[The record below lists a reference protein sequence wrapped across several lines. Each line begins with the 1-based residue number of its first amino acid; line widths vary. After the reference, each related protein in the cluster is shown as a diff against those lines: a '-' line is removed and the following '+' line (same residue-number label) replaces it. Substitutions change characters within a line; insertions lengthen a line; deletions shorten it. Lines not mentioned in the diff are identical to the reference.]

1 MRVGIKT
8 DQKLSLVLGENIRC
22 SSPLNFS
29 AQQQRAYFDGFGITA
44 AAAFSFMRL
53 VEPWEYSNTALI
65 DWPTAGVNS
74 AVDSFPFRHH
84 SVAHTAWSAAETGCR
99 RLHGK
104 HYRWNYLVHGRR
116 RGSTVNGASF
126 VKWIHLRRFP
136 VRIAKSVALL
146 LLQRKDAF
154 RAGEHPISRGEPKI
168 NKPYDKTKLCKTL
181 IMFRMSILMCR
192 GHCGLMEDVS
202 QRREC
207 LTLVCV
213 AVVSECI
220 FFFLLNYLTIT
231 DLIKHW
237 CMVSRSLHWF

>member
-1 MRVGIKT
+1 M
-8 DQKLSLVLGENIRC
+8 
-22 SSPLNFS
+22 
-29 AQQQRAYFDGFGITA
+29 
-44 AAAFSFMRL
+44 
-53 VEPWEYSNTALI
+53 
-65 DWPTAGVNS
+65 
-74 AVDSFPFRHH
+74 
-84 SVAHTAWSAAETGCR
+84 
-99 RLHGK
+99 
-104 HYRWNYLVHGRR
+104 
-116 RGSTVNGASF
+116 NGASF

-181 IMFRMSILMCR
+181 IMFRMPILMCR
-192 GHCGLMEDVS
+192 GRCGLMEDVS

-220 FFFLLNYLTIT
+220 FFLSVELFDDNGFDKTLVYGIKIPT
-231 DLIKHW
+231 LIL
-237 CMVSRSLHWF
+237 SRQR